1 MGLVANKKQMLVM
14 IICVFLV
21 LSVNKI
27 AAQDLCYGRCY
38 KFCREG
44 YNYNILRCGI
54 RCIDAC
60 LAYSVELKKANA
72 PLPAKAATNAEIA
85 RILDHLRGNAP
96 TPSPAAK

>member
-60 LAYSVELKKANA
+60 LAYSVELKKGM
-72 PLPAKAATNAEIA
+72 LHQEQEVCKISIGIYREREREI
-85 RILDHLRGNAP
+85 
-96 TPSPAAK
+96 